1 MLQPQPV
8 ADVQSPGYQTAVQE
22 IIRGIKLV
30 SGLTAQ
36 PAQPGWVAVECGQV
50 TRARWLS
57 DQIQQENVAAYAEG
71 SQLFLPVG
79 EDFTLKGE
87 IKNVIT
93 VVAKTTHYWGDHL
106 APALKNSLVWEERLT
121 RFAARA
127 RQWFNK

>member
-1 MLQPQPV
+1 
-8 ADVQSPGYQTAVQE
+8 VQSPGYQAAVTE

-36 PAQPGWVAVECGQV
+36 AAHPGWVAVECGQASK
-50 TRARWLS
+50 ARWLS
-57 DQIQQENVAAYAEG
+57 DQIQQENVAAYSAD

-93 VVAKTTHYWGDHL
+93 VVAKTTHYWSDHL
-106 APALKNSLVWEERLT
+106 ATEVKNSLVWEERLQ
-121 RFAARA
+121 RFVAQLRRWLG
-127 RQWFNK
+127 RQ

>member
-1 MLQPQPV
+1 M
-8 ADVQSPGYQTAVQE
+8 QSPGYQAAINE

-36 PAQPGWVAVECGQV
+36 PAHPGWVAVECQLAS
-50 TRARWLS
+50 RARWLS

-71 SQLFLPVG
+71 TQLFLPVG
-79 EDFTLKGE
+79 ADFTLKGE

-106 APALKNSLVWEERLT
+106 APALKNSLIWEERLT
-121 RFAARA
+121 RLAARV
-127 RQWFNK
+127 RQWCKR